1 MLFTAQ
7 DAPIIVERQQK
18 HTAKTEDKDQH
29 PFANILNTPTKKD
42 TEEPN
47 LQKTITET
55 AEQDSPAP
63 KNPMVDK
70 KDTEST
76 QDGIGSTILN
86 IEAEKKSEDST
97 SVVIATSQMT
107 PLPFM
112 PIAVLVPVTATLE
125 TPIPTSIPQPDAPSI
140 PVPTIAVAP
149 PAPIHTLLLPATPIP
164 TTTVGAD
171 NFPINTVQPI
181 LNNNSPVPFIAENSV
196 IGAHTKGNDTAP
208 SIQQSSTIPLQ
219 IEENVF
225 IKQEYQ
231 DKNISTLNSLMHPES
246 MPKDGNTILT
256 PAFTRDAT
264 TLVTIPVATPTSSVP
279 SQPELTLTQA
289 PTIPITALPELKN
302 AAPEKI
308 AAQTAIPVA
317 TSTSSVPSQPEP
329 ILTQTPTIPITALP
343 ELKNAT
349 PEKIAAQTTIP
360 VATPTSSV
368 PSQPELTLTQTPTI
382 PITALPELKNATP
395 EKIAA
400 QTTIP
405 VATPTSSVPSQPEPI
420 LTQTP
425 TIPITALPE
434 LKNATPEKIAAQTT
448 IPVATPTSSVPNQ
461 PEPVP
466 GKTLSLTSEQPPT
479 VNTSETPTPE
489 KNTTSQDTLSQTT
502 ISDDLSLYQTPANSN
517 LSQQQAVIPQPITTP
532 IPQPL
537 AAHAAIYRPAHEQI
551 AIAVRQ
557 ASNDGV
563 EQISVRL
570 KPEHLGTI
578 DVKMS
583 IASDGTVQAVLSAD
597 KPETVHW
604 LRQDAAQLER
614 SLQEAGLKTES
625 GSMQFQLRQDT
636 GQNSS
641 GQGRPEPATMSARPI
656 IRATTDTETPQ
667 PTWVRPGGINIRV

>member
-1 MLFTAQ
+1 MALPALSMLFTAQ

-63 KNPMVDK
+63 KNPIVDK

-97 SVVIATSQMT
+97 SVVIATAQMT

-171 NFPINTVQPI
+171 TFPINTVQHI
-181 LNNNSPVPFIAENSV
+181 FNNNSPVPFIAENSV

-256 PAFTRDAT
+256 PTFTRDTATSTIAAPSPIITTPEKTSAQAT
-264 TLVTIPVATPTSSVP
+264 TLV
-279 SQPELTLTQA
+279 
-289 PTIPITALPELKN
+289 
-302 AAPEKI
+302 
-308 AAQTAIPVA
+308 
-317 TSTSSVPSQPEP
+317 
-329 ILTQTPTIPITALP
+329 
-343 ELKNAT
+343 
-349 PEKIAAQTTIP
+349 TIP

-405 VATPTSSVPSQPEPI
+405 VATPTSSVP
-420 LTQTP
+420 
-425 TIPITALPE
+425 
-434 LKNATPEKIAAQTT
+434 
-448 IPVATPTSSVPNQ
+448 NQ

-466 GKTLSLTSEQPPT
+466 GKTLSLTSEQPSIVKT
-479 VNTSETPTPE
+479 IETPTPE

-502 ISDDLSLYQTPANSN
+502 ISDDLSLYKTPANSN

-532 IPQPL
+532 LPQPL

>member
-1 MLFTAQ
+1 MALPALSMLFTAQ

-368 PSQPELTLTQTPTI
+368 P
-382 PITALPELKNATP
+382 
-395 EKIAA
+395 
-400 QTTIP
+400 
-405 VATPTSSVPSQPEPI
+405 
-420 LTQTP
+420 
-425 TIPITALPE
+425 
-434 LKNATPEKIAAQTT
+434 
-448 IPVATPTSSVPNQ
+448 NQ